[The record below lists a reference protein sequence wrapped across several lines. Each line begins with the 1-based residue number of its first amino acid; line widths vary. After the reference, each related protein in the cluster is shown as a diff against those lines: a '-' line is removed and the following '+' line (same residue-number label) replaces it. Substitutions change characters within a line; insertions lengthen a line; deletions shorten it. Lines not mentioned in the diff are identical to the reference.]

1 MLNRPYTT
9 AISKVVML
17 AGALLAAVVFYLSYN
32 LAFAQDAG
40 IIMYTEDGDVPVRT
54 FTSTDPEGDGEGDG
68 ILWDVTG
75 IDADDFEIS
84 SRGVLT
90 FKNSPN
96 YEAPTDRMWDVDS
109 DLTITPADD
118 TTTPPTPAEGAKDRM
133 YQITVRASEMRSGTS
148 GLALSTETH
157 VTIQVTDRNESG
169 SALLNRRQ
177 PEVGTTITASLSD
190 PDGTTDIV
198 WKWYISTV
206 TGPVIDAENH
216 WAPATGDGNG
226 AASYTP
232 HGDCVDGTR
241 GGDAG
246 EGGACPGAGLSDP
259 NAPVDETK
267 KLRAVAT
274 YNDRLGTGRKAR
286 VVSEFPVRAEV
297 SSDLDGLEN
306 PANGS
311 PGFDPNL
318 DYTRTVLE
326 SLGRGMNVGAPVV
339 ANDPNNDTL
348 TYELMALDDDSDP
361 TNPNDH
367 ADAADAGYFSIDMKT
382 GQVKVK
388 STLDWDMNGNPPD
401 GQYKFMVVAID
412 PSGETAEQEVTV
424 VAQDAN
430 DTPVIM
436 GSRRD
441 DLAAA
446 DPTPN
451 PPSEILVMEQ
461 DSDDRDGNGS
471 PDATYYGTSDG
482 NESPIDGTGMGLP
495 VALVLGNQ
503 NVFTV
508 SDEDERGQRTW
519 TLRGDDAGV
528 FVLTQGGT
536 TSTGTQGAL
545 TGSNEPIALV
555 FVTPPDF
562 EMPTDANGDSVYKVT
577 LVATDTPGAEDTRDI
592 TIFVDNIA
600 EQGDCQPVPGA
611 ALHRHRDIRQ
621 RPGPRRRRRHHYLA
635 VVQDPRQSCQ

>member
-17 AGALLAAVVFYLSYN
+17 AGALLAAVVVFYLSYN
-32 LAFAQDAG
+32 LVFAQDAG
-40 IIMYTEDGDVPVRT
+40 VIMYTEDGDVPVRT
-54 FTSTDPEGDGEGDG
+54 FTSTDPEGDG

-90 FKNSPN
+90 FMNPPN
-96 YEAPTDRMWDVDS
+96 FEDPTDRGFDADGDGDFTDAGDFAPVDN
-109 DLTITPADD
+109 
-118 TTTPPTPAEGAKDRM
+118 M

-157 VTIQVTDRNESG
+157 VTVQVTDRNEPG
-169 SALLNRRQ
+169 SASLNRRQ
-177 PEVGTTITASLSD
+177 PEVGTSITASLDD
-190 PDGTTDIV
+190 PDGERGADNNTGDVV
-198 WKWYISTV
+198 WNWFVSTV
-206 TGPVIDAENH
+206 TSPVIDAENH
-216 WAPATGDGNG
+216 WAPATGTVTTGSG
-226 AASYTP
+226 AESLSSRYIP
-232 HGDCVDGTR
+232 RGDCVDGTR
-241 GGDAG
+241 GSPND
-246 EGGACPGAGLSDP
+246 EGCPATGDP

-267 KLRAVAT
+267 MLRAVAT
-274 YNDRLGTGRKAR
+274 YDDRLGTGRKAR

-348 TYELMALDDDSDP
+348 TYELMALDDDDDP
-361 TNPNDH
+361 TNVNGH

-401 GQYKFMVVAID
+401 GQYKFRVVAID
-412 PSGETAEQEVTV
+412 PSGETAEKEVTV
-424 VAQDAN
+424 VAQDDN
-430 DTPVIM
+430 DAPVIM

-441 DLAAA
+441 SLDLDA
-446 DPTPN
+446 PTPN
-451 PPSEILVMEQ
+451 PPSEIRVMEQ

-471 PDATYYGTSDG
+471 PEATYYGTSDG
-482 NESPIDGTGMGLP
+482 VVSPVDGTGMGLP

-508 SDEDERGQRTW
+508 SDEDERGQQHLGLCGEMMPMRLVLSPRAA
-519 TLRGDDAGV
+519 LRAPAAPRA
-528 FVLTQGGT
+528 
-536 TSTGTQGAL
+536 AL
-545 TGSNEPIALV
+545 TGPDEPIALV
-555 FVTPPDF
+555 FTNPPDF
-562 EMPTDANGDSVYKVT
+562 EMPTDANGDSVYKVI
-577 LVATDTPGAEDTRDI
+577 LVATGQLQAPRTPG
-592 TIFVDNIA
+592 
-600 EQGDCQPVPGA
+600 PLP
-611 ALHRHRDIRQ
+611 
-621 RPGPRRRRRHHYLA
+621 
-635 VVQDPRQSCQ
+635 SS